1 MTGLTLLSD
10 SYWLIDFKQRTG
22 WFETVNTV
30 SEIEELGTYD
40 VTSFIADDDTNDSNK
55 CPPIDKN
62 WSDGN
67 RPLCKKA
74 GPIQFNQCA
83 KGNSCHTNATCE
95 NKLDGY
101 ICKCNDGYVGDGT
114 EQRFSNLGF

>member
-1 MTGLTLLSD
+1 MNESD
-10 SYWLIDFKQRTG
+10 WLIDFKQRTG
-22 WFETVNTV
+22 WFETVNSV

-40 VTSFIADDDTNDSNK
+40 VTSFIADDVTSDSNT

-74 GPIQFNQCA
+74 GPIQVSHCA
-83 KGNSCHTNATCE
+83 KGNSCHTVW
-95 NKLDGY
+95 G
-101 ICKCNDGYVGDGT
+101 
-114 EQRFSNLGF
+114 